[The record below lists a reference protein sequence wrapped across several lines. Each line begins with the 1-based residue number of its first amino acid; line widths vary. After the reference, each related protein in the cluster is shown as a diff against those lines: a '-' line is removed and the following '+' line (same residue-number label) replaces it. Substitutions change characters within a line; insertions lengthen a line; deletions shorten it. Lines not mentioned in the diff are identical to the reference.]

1 MAMSV
6 DDTNEAERFHVGSTI
21 AGRYRVERPIG
32 EGAMGAVALA
42 RHVSLDETVAIKFL
56 KPEHRRDP
64 VAVARLSREAKALAR
79 IKSDHVAR
87 VLDVGMTLSVGPY
100 MVMEYLEGI
109 DLGELLDTEGPLPVP
124 RAVEVVLQVCEAL
137 TVAHTAGIV
146 HRDIKPQNLF
156 LARHGQFETLKVLDF
171 GIAEDSRIS
180 LADLSEQAPESVRV
194 LAPSRGAGPL
204 YGTPSYMSPE
214 RVRNEPSQDH
224 RSDIWSVGVVLHEL
238 VTGCAPFDGANLTET
253 CARIVSDEPP
263 ALETRG
269 HVLPASLRAIIQRCL
284 ERDPAQRYQSVE
296 ELVAALAPLSDMQ
309 ERFRGRSTGTFS
321 RRMVEEE
328 LARVRGVDSRS
339 TTSRST
345 TSRSTTSRSTTSRS
359 TTGAPVAGWRAALQ
373 QLDALLRGWVDALPI
388 SARVS
393 AFTQQAGIGMA
404 SLLVAGVAALLIGGI
419 AWMAPPP
426 GESSLHAEPVRIA
439 PPAPKRSLG
448 AAVVVEAARLG
459 LEPSSQAASGISPAA
474 PEATE
479 ALLTPEPVSSA
490 GAPVVLPTVSPN
502 ASSPV
507 ALPPGSP
514 AIAPRVSVPAV
525 VAAPRAAAAG
535 APSVAPQRSGSAERR
550 AAPARRAR
558 PAESTRS
565 TESTRDSTRSNV
577 RPPASSAAAPADPRT
592 SLVHPS
598 RVRLVDDKLITN
610 RPAAGREP
618 TSKEKADAAKKVP
631 EKGASPRAIPPPLPQ
646 RLQKLPTER
655 R

>member
-1 MAMSV
+1 MSV
-6 DDTNEAERFHVGSTI
+6 NDTNEAERFHVGSTI

-124 RAVEVVLQVCEAL
+124 RAVECVLQVCEAL

-156 LARHGQFETLKVLDF
+156 LARHGQFETLKILDF

-180 LADLSEQAPESVRV
+180 LADLSDQTPESVRV
-194 LAPSRGAGPL
+194 LAPSRSDGPL

-238 VTGCAPFDGANLTET
+238 VTGRAPFDGATLTET
-253 CARIVSDEPP
+253 CARIVSDAPP
-263 ALETRG
+263 GLERSE
-269 HVLPASLRAIIQRCL
+269 HVLPARLRAIIQRCL
-284 ERDPAQRYQSVE
+284 ERDPARRYQSVE
-296 ELVAALAPLSDMQ
+296 ELVAALAPLANMQ

-328 LARVRGVDSRS
+328 LARIRGAEPRS
-339 TTSRST
+339 SKA
-345 TSRSTTSRSTTSRS
+345 
-359 TTGAPVAGWRAALQ
+359 APVAGWRAALR
-373 QLDALLRGWVDALPI
+373 QLEVLLHGWVDALPI
-388 SARVS
+388 SARVR

-404 SLLVAGVAALLIGGI
+404 SLLVAGVGALLIGGI

-426 GESSLHAEPVRIA
+426 GESSPHAEPVHVA
-439 PPAPKRSLG
+439 PAATNRALGPA
-448 AAVVVEAARLG
+448 VVEAPRAALEQSPPAALG
-459 LEPSSQAASGISPAA
+459 ASPAVAETSEA
-474 PEATE
+474 P
-479 ALLTPEPVSSA
+479 LTQELVSSA
-490 GAPVVLPTVSPN
+490 APPVVLPPALGVPSPL
-502 ASSPV
+502 ASPPPSPYASV
-507 ALPPGSP
+507 A
-514 AIAPRVSVPAV
+514 AV
-525 VAAPRAAAAG
+525 VAAPPS
-535 APSVAPQRSGSAERR
+535 APARVPHVTPSRSSNLEQR
-550 AAPARRAR
+550 AAPARPRA
-558 PAESTRS
+558 RS
-565 TESTRDSTRSNV
+565 TEDSTRSAV
-577 RPPASSAAAPADPRT
+577 RAPAAPVDARA

-598 RVRLVDDKLITN
+598 RVKLVDDELTTN
-610 RPAAGREP
+610 RPASGRAP
-618 TSKEKADAAKKVP
+618 TSKEKADIAKKVP
-631 EKGASPRAIPPPLPQ
+631 EKGASPRALPPWLHKQ
-646 RLQKLPTER
+646 QSDTR
-655 R
+655 